1 MRGMNDMLRQ
11 AQMLQ
16 KKMAKLQDD
25 LAEREVT
32 GTAGGGMV
40 NVVCTGKQE
49 VRSITIDPNAVDPE
63 DVEMLQDLVLAA
75 TNDALRKS
83 KEMAE
88 SEMGALTGGMNIPG
102 MF

>member
-16 KKMAKLQDD
+16 KKMSKLQDE

-32 GTAGGGMV
+32 GTAGGGMIT
-40 NVVCTGKQE
+40 VVCTGKQE
-49 VRSITIDPNAVDPE
+49 LRSITIDKNAVDPE

-88 SEMGALTGGMNIPG
+88 GEMGALTGGMNIPG
-102 MF
+102 LF

>member
-11 AQMLQ
+11 AQALQ
-16 KKMAKLQDD
+16 KKMSKLQDE
-25 LAEREVT
+25 LADREVS
-32 GTAGGGMV
+32 GTAGGGMIT
-40 NVVCTGKQE
+40 VVCTGKQE
-49 VRSITIDPNAVDPE
+49 IRSIVIDKNAVDPE

-75 TNDALRKS
+75 ANDALRKS

>member
-11 AQMLQ
+11 AQALQ
-16 KKMAKLQDD
+16 KKMSKLQDD
-25 LAEREVT
+25 LADREVS
-32 GTAGGGMV
+32 GTAGGGMIT
-40 NVVCTGKQE
+40 VVCTGKQE
-49 VRSITIDPNAVDPE
+49 IRSIVIDKNAVDPE

>member
-16 KKMAKLQDD
+16 KKMSKLQDD
-25 LAEREVT
+25 LADREVS
-32 GTAGGGMV
+32 GTAGGGMIT
-40 NVVCTGKQE
+40 VVCTGKQE
-49 VRSITIDPNAVDPE
+49 IRSIVIDKNAVDPE

-75 TNDALRKS
+75 ANDALRKS

>member
-11 AQMLQ
+11 AQALQ
-16 KKMAKLQDD
+16 KKMSKLQDD
-25 LAEREVT
+25 LADREVS
-32 GTAGGGMV
+32 GTAGGGMIT
-40 NVVCTGKQE
+40 VVCTGKQE
-49 VRSITIDPNAVDPE
+49 IRSIVIDKNAVDPE

-75 TNDALRKS
+75 ANDALRKS